1 MFPLFFAFSP
11 FSASVTPCT
20 TSEAIFSPL
29 SIIMHSLYN
38 YPQFFFFLFK
48 FFLKADKHW
57 ESKLF
62 HSTFLSGE
70 VIMWKFIHL
79 VIRAQIISLYYIDL
93 EKKKKATSLLPDW
106 STVMALHK
114 RFEKTC
120 WNASNQ
126 TRLERLHGVVL

>member
-1 MFPLFFAFSP
+1 MFPLFFRIFSILCLCYSLYYFWSNILPFIYYYAFSLQLP
-11 FSASVTPCT
+11 TV
-20 TSEAIFSPL
+20 
-29 SIIMHSLYN
+29 
-38 YPQFFFFLFK
+38 FFFLFK

-79 VIRAQIISLYYIDL
+79 VIRSQVISLYYIDL
-93 EKKKKATSLLPDW
+93 EKKKSHIFVARLW

-114 RFEKTC
+114 RFEKTR
-120 WNASNQ
+120 WNVSNQ